1 MSEGEEVRRA
11 IEAGARELAVSV
23 APDGVDRLC
32 LYLDWLM
39 RWNQS
44 INLVGPCTPTDAV
57 DRHLLDGLA
66 LLRLLD
72 EPDLKL
78 LERPWFDVGSGAGIP
93 GVVLAAARPELELHV
108 VEPRGRRAT
117 FCKQVAHAMDLR
129 RVHVHAE
136 RLEAMDLPPGSGA
149 MSRATFAPEVW
160 AERGAEAVGAGGHVV
175 VMMGASAPEK
185 LVSEAWRV
193 DRFSLPGVGHTRV
206 NAIVRGL

>member
-1 MSEGEEVRRA
+1 MSDREAVRGA
-11 IEAGARELAVSV
+11 IEAGARALDVSV
-23 APDGVDRLC
+23 APAGLDRLG

-44 INLVGPCTPTDAV
+44 INLVGPCSALEAV
-57 DRHLLDGLA
+57 DRHILDGLA

-72 EPDLKL
+72 DPELGL
-78 LERPWFDVGSGAGIP
+78 LDRPWFDVGSGAGIP
-93 GVVLAAARPELELHV
+93 GVVLAAARPEMELHV

-117 FCKQVAHAMDLR
+117 FCKQVAHAMELT

-136 RLEAMDLPPGSGA
+136 RLEAVELPSGSGA
-149 MSRATFAPEVW
+149 MSRATFAPDVW
-160 AERGAEAVGAGGHVV
+160 AQRGLEAVGAGGHVV

-193 DRFSLPGVGHTRV
+193 DRLALPGVGHTRV
-206 NAIVRGL
+206 NAILRGD